1 MNRIEKMQYA
11 TSLFQARRQAL
22 NLPIGSTPT
31 TIKDKT
37 FYLNVNVV
45 ALAGGGQIRLTDS
58 DTKKAVGI
66 TNFDGNKLVKG
77 RVLVMDSIRVKF
89 SDSGATPQNALYVD
103 SGLYKE
109 LQGGELRLVQNKEVL
124 VDLPLSDLL
133 DFNIDDYRELS
144 NAPMIVDELEF
155 DWILELPKG
164 IVVPDSARGAGN
176 DVFVSIQVRCTEFY
190 QA

>member
-22 NLPIGSTPT
+22 GLPIGTTPT

-37 FYLNVNVV
+37 FYLNVSVA

-58 DTKKAVGI
+58 DTKKAVGV

-77 RVLVMDSIRVKF
+77 RVLVMDAIRVRF
-89 SDSGATPQNALYVD
+89 SDVGATVQNASYSD
-103 SGLYKE
+103 AGLYKE

-124 VDLPLSDLL
+124 VDLPLSDLRG
-133 DFNIDDYRELS
+133 FNVDDYRELS
-144 NAPMIVDELEF
+144 NAPMIVDEAEF

-164 IVVPDSARGAGN
+164 VVVPENAKDGQG
-176 DVFVSIQVRCTEFY
+176 VFISIQVRCTEFY